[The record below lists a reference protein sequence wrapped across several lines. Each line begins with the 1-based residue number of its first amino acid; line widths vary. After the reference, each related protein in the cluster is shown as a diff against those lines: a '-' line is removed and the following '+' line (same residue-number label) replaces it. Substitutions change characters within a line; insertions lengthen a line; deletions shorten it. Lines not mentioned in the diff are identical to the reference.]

1 MSRPTKYNQETTS
14 EFLKLV
20 EEGYTVKLA
29 CKKTGITDM
38 TLSRWKKRY
47 PDFLEA
53 LNKATSKQWAN
64 IDNLHRSGIR
74 VYKRK
79 ADKLSSSAEKPLES
93 GLNAS
98 QSHSSTV
105 DKPQLCEGLRVR
117 HGSIVDDEP
126 YTPCVNPK
134 NGMVEYLKRQNGRDM
149 EFFCT
154 IDAFRRGNPAW
165 YQRLVAE
172 NSTLANL

>member
-47 PDFLEA
+47 PDFLDA
-53 LNKATSKQWAN
+53 LNKATSKQWIN

-79 ADKLSSSAEKPLES
+79 TNKLPSFAEKPLES

-98 QSHSSTV
+98 QNY
-105 DKPQLCEGLRVR
+105 
-117 HGSIVDDEP
+117 SIVIGSSR
-126 YTPCVNPK
+126 V
-134 NGMVEYLKRQNGRDM
+134 
-149 EFFCT
+149 
-154 IDAFRRGNPAW
+154 
-165 YQRLVAE
+165 
-172 NSTLANL
+172 

>member
-1 MSRPTKYNQETTS
+1 MSRPTKYNRETTS

-38 TLSRWKKRY
+38 TLSRWKRRY
-47 PDFLEA
+47 PEFLEA
-53 LNKATSKQWAN
+53 LNKATSNQWVN

-79 ADKLSSSAEKPLES
+79 TDKLPSLVEKPLKS

-98 QSHSSTV
+98 QSHSCV
-105 DKPQLCEGLRVR
+105 VNKPQLYEGLKVR
-117 HGSIVDDEP
+117 FGSIADDEP

-134 NGMVEYLKRQNGRDM
+134 NGMVEYLKRQDGRDM
-149 EFFCT
+149 EYFCT
-154 IDAFRRGNPAW
+154 IDAFKKGNPAW
-165 YQRLVAE
+165 YQKLVAE
-172 NSTLANL
+172 NSTL